1 MAEKMNGFDSE
12 EYWHEKLEI
21 TFDFDDNEEDF
32 TTVVP
37 TSKVKFSHLPH
48 KDVSANTA
56 NELTTSHSSEKVG
69 FDAVVDSSLPSTQL
83 IEDHLI
89 SMKLEPRSS
98 LKDIKNQTSPI
109 HTVKR
114 MVLGQPFFL
123 EHFKSKKAKF
133 QLLDCAIQIK
143 DGSVIT
149 AIVLFLK
156 RTLKLSVFIQE
167 VLQRPEAVSHYL
179 YYLKSSS
186 EFTELLDLLVLLGRT
201 DEAGM
206 LNYKL
211 AIKTAQPEKKLKLL
225 QHCQRNH
232 FQSDPSLSTYFHLIS
247 EQISLLERQLPIEEN
262 DIRQEKE
269 GINSVFQ
276 EIPRPASLVNNS
288 VITTLYYCCLYH
300 WELPENNFA
309 SPQAI
314 KKAHQLTD
322 KQFVWTALGALTQ
335 RQQWKE
341 IENLFQSKSWLGG
354 TKMRCCI
361 GFDKVVDV
369 LCLHK
374 APIEVVAK
382 YLKLVDGLEKRLSLA
397 KKYKCHQVV
406 VDTLVLMKDRL
417 GLEDYKQKLLPHSTE
432 HLYLQEAL
440 RASTIKWKN

>member
-1 MAEKMNGFDSE
+1 MAEKINGFDSE

-37 TSKVKFSHLPH
+37 TSKIKFSHLPH

-114 MVLGQPFFL
+114 MVLGQ
-123 EHFKSKKAKF
+123 
-133 QLLDCAIQIK
+133 
-143 DGSVIT
+143 
-149 AIVLFLK
+149 IVLFLK
-156 RTLKLSVFIQE
+156 RTLKQSVFIQE

-186 EFTELLDLLVLLGRT
+186 EFRELLDLLVLLGRT

-232 FQSDPSLSTYFHLIS
+232 FQSDPSLSMYFHLLS

-382 YLKLVDGLEKRLSLA
+382 YLKLVDGLEKRLNLA